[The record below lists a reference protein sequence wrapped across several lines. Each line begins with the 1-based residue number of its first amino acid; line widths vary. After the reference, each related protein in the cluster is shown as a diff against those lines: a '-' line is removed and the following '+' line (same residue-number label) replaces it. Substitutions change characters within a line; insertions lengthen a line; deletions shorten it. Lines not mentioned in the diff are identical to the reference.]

1 MYRCYN
7 PRRLAML
14 LILDLIG
21 VLLCCACMAFGKSV
35 FSDHEETE
43 GIFLPVVMYHSV
55 TRNLQ
60 SDYQI
65 TAQQLEEDL
74 QYLKAHGYETISVQ
88 MLVDY
93 TAGKGTLPEHP
104 ILLTFDDGLYNNLS
118 IALPLLEAY
127 DACAVVS
134 IVGSYT
140 ENEAVADPHVD
151 AYSYLTWEDIKE
163 LTASGRIELGNHTYD
178 LHENTE
184 RAGCSIMYGEDPKAY
199 TAMLSKDLNYLQ
211 RAAKENTG
219 ITPAAFAYPYGYVCK
234 ESVPVLRELGFQ
246 CSFTCYERPNDI
258 IQDPSC
264 LFGLDRYNRSGLTTT
279 EEFFERVLQ
288 T

>member
-7 PRRLAML
+7 PKRLVML
-14 LILDLIG
+14 LILDLICI
-21 VLLCCACMAFGKSV
+21 LLCCACMAFGKSV

-60 SDYQI
+60 SEYQV

-74 QYLKAHGYETISVQ
+74 QYLKAHGYETVSVQ
-88 MLVDY
+88 MLIDY
-93 TAGKGTLPEHP
+93 TTGKGTLPEHP
-104 ILLTFDDGLYNNLS
+104 IMLTFDDGMYNNLS

-140 ENEAVADPHVD
+140 EKEAEADPHVD
-151 AYSYLTWEDIKE
+151 AYSYLTWEDVKS
-163 LTASGRIELGNHTYD
+163 LTSSRRIELGNHTYD
-178 LHENTE
+178 LHENTK
-184 RAGCSIMYGEDPKAY
+184 RAGCSIMYGENPEDY
-199 TAMLSKDLNYLQ
+199 TAMLSKDLNQLQ

-219 ITPAAFAYPYGYVCK
+219 LTPIVFSYPYGYVCR

-258 IQDPSC
+258 IQDPDC

-279 EEFFERVLQ
+279 EEFFERILG
-288 T
+288 